1 MEFRFTRSVTSAAL
15 ALSALGLLV
24 AQPKMAQ
31 AQTASARNVT
41 LKMTIPEGVTKA
53 KAALIFTAR
62 GLAGGWAGGAA
73 MAALAKKI
81 EAPII
86 VVSGGDDLNDNSY
99 PGRCASGEFNGIG
112 EAMTKL
118 GEMSQHPELANVPLV
133 AVGHSHGG
141 DYWNWYTSCHPEK
154 MALVFVHA
162 SGGVNY
168 SAGALEVP
176 IIYELGTGDLIENG
190 SKKPR
195 AGMFV
200 NRAKGAPMALV
211 IGPGEGHD
219 QVAAASLQMVIDI
232 MEGVF
237 RLRVPADADFSKGP
251 LRLTK
256 INEAAGWLGNLYTK
270 DIAPYADFK
279 GDKAMSAFLP
289 TAEIA
294 MKWKTAGG
302 ALPMSIVLPKDT
314 CNWCGTPK
322 DEPKPAPGGEPNNSV
337 PPPADAG
344 APPTGT
350 GGSSGSA
357 TGGSSG
363 TSTGGDSGSATGGGS
378 GGVST
383 GGNSGGSSSTGGSSG
398 SSNTGGSKG
407 TGGSAPPAETTSEPT
422 MAGGCQVA
430 LGNAAAVPA
439 AGLLAL
445 GLALGALLTR
455 RRR

>member
-1 MEFRFTRSVTSAAL
+1 MKARFARSVVSAAL
-15 ALSALGLLV
+15 AVSALV
-24 AQPKMAQ
+24 AGKARVAE

-41 LKMTIPEGVTKA
+41 LKMNIPEGVTKA
-53 KAALIFTAR
+53 KAVLIFTAR
-62 GLAGGWAGGAA
+62 GLAGGWANGAA
-73 MAALAKKI
+73 MATLAKKI

-112 EAMTKL
+112 EALTKL
-118 GEMSQHPELANVPLV
+118 AEMSNHPEIANVPLV

-176 IIYELGTGDLIENG
+176 VIYELGTGDLIENG

-200 NRAKGAPMALV
+200 NRGKGAPMALV

-219 QVAAASLQMVIDI
+219 QVSAASLQMIIDI

-237 RLRVPADADFSKGP
+237 RLRVPADADFTKGP

-294 MKWKTAGG
+294 MKWKMTGG
-302 ALPMSIVLPKDT
+302 MLPMSIVLPKDT
-314 CNWCGTPK
+314 CSWCGTPK
-322 DEPKPAPGGEPNNSV
+322 DEPKAAPGGEPNNA
-337 PPPADAG
+337 PAPADGG
-344 APPTGT
+344 A
-350 GGSSGSA
+350 
-357 TGGSSG
+357 GGSSG
-363 TSTGGDSGSATGGGS
+363 TGGASAGTGGGS
-378 GGVST
+378 GSSET
-383 GGNSGGSSSTGGSSG
+383 GGTSGSSSTGGSSG
-398 SSNTGGSKG
+398 SSTTGGSSG
-407 TGGSAPPAETTSEPT
+407 SSATGGSSGSSTTGGSSGSSATGGSSSKPEPASESDT
-422 MAGGCQVA
+422 GMSGGCTVGGGSAAPVA
-430 LGNAAAVPA
+430 GVL
-439 AGLLAL
+439 GLLLAA
-445 GLALGALLTR
+445 LALR
-455 RRR
+455 RRRR